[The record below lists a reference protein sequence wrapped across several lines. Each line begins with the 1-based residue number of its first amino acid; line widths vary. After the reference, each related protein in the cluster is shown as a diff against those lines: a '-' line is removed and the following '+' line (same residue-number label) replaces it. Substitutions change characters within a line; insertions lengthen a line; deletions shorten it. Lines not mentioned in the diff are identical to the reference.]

1 MAAWILTQ
9 EHNAYDQYGEYYC
22 AYWDRKPTQTE
33 VVQAL
38 VDLNKP
44 TNWTRERYLR
54 ERMPQLLT
62 EADHI
67 LTGGG
72 RRNVEDTWY
81 HLREE
86 APRKAW

>member
-1 MAAWILTQ
+1 MAIWILTE

-22 AYWDRKPTQTE
+22 ACWDRKPTQTE

-44 TNWTRERYLR
+44 SNWTREQYLH
-54 ERMPQLLT
+54 EHMPRLLT
-62 EADHI
+62 DADHI

-72 RRNVEDTWY
+72 RRGVEDNWY